1 MSLSG
6 TVLRFV
12 LPKEVPGP
20 EQLTIAHAGDILPI
34 TFVRNPKA
42 RRASLRVDPAQRRIV
57 LTAPLRMA
65 RATALGFAEAQAG
78 WIAAR
83 LKRLPS
89 RRPFVD
95 GAELPLF
102 GEPHRIRHRADKRGA
117 VWREGSEVH
126 VAGRPEHLP
135 RRLRDWLTAELRGR
149 LVPLVQAKAAKVE
162 RPVKR
167 ITLRDSRSR
176 WGSCGPNASAVLLL
190 ASGVRAA
197 RGAGLSGGARGRPS
211 RAPQPRP
218 ALLGAGARR
227 CATGRS
233 RRRRPGSRG
242 TARSCCST
250 APRGVH
256 CLGLHSPRES
266 GTSAAYSAAARTG
279 PTFSTSAACLATPV
293 PSKKRGFCRPHRR
306 TALAKVKSR
315 KSSAVISSSSTSS

>member
-65 RATALGFAEAQAG
+65 RATALGFAETQAG

-176 WGSCGPNASAVLLL
+176 WGSCGPNASLSFSWRLVFAPPEVLDYLVAHEVAHLVHLNHGPRFWAL
-190 ASGVRAA
+190 ARVLCDG
-197 RGAGLSGGARGRPS
+197 PIE
-211 RAPQPRP
+211 APQ
-218 ALLGAGARR
+218 AWLKMNGEILLQYGA
-227 CATGRS
+227 
-233 RRRRPGSRG
+233 
-242 TARSCCST
+242 
-250 APRGVH
+250 
-256 CLGLHSPRES
+256 
-266 GTSAAYSAAARTG
+266 
-279 PTFSTSAACLATPV
+279 
-293 PSKKRGFCRPHRR
+293 
-306 TALAKVKSR
+306 
-315 KSSAVISSSSTSS
+315 